1 ALVILAALVAKAVAK
16 PVSTPQPVMEHN
28 A

>member
-1 ALVILAALVAKAVAK
+1 VAKAVAK

>member
-1 ALVILAALVAKAVAK
+1 VILAALVAKAVAK